1 MSTQIRGS
9 QIKQTTVT
17 ADRLVLTDIT
27 ELSNLASVGTI
38 STGVWQGTQLGASY
52 VPKLNSIT
60 APDGSVSLN
69 DNKITNLATPTSDGD
84 AATKQYVDTLS
95 AGLRSFKEPAR
106 VASSGDVS
114 ISTPG
119 ATISGITM
127 ASGDRVLLHKQT
139 DKTQNGIYVW
149 TAADAPLTRAAD
161 ANTSEELQ
169 PNHYLWVSEGANAD
183 QAFVMTANAPIV
195 LGTTEL
201 TYVVFS
207 GIASFNAGNG
217 LVKNGNTID
226 VVSANS
232 AIVANA
238 DNIALTLDGGT
249 LAITGAGLKIANSGV
264 GTGQI
269 SDNAVVA
276 AKIDSSV
283 AGDGLSGG
291 GGFAFK
297 VNTSGAVG
305 IDSDN
310 VVLKQ
315 GANVISALSVSH
327 FSVDAGTFGIKSGG
341 VGTGQ
346 IADNAV
352 NGAKLDASVAGDGLQ
367 GGGGFALKVASAN
380 GGIVVNADNI
390 ALTLDGS
397 TLAVGASGVKVA
409 SNGITATEIASN
421 AVTTGKLIDN
431 AVTAAKLDSSV
442 LASGGGLTG
451 AAGFG
456 ISVQNSFETPFGTVD
471 GSNTSFALNHAPK
484 SGTLLLFRN
493 GLLQDSSDYSIS
505 SNNITFTSAPSSGDS
520 VRAFYLY

>member
-38 STGVWQGTQLGASY
+38 GTGVWQGTQLEANY
-52 VPKLNSIT
+52 VPALHAIN
-60 APDGSVSLN
+60 APTGAVSLN
-69 DNKITNLATPTSDGD
+69 NQKITNLDTPTADTD

-106 VASSGDVS
+106 VAASSNIL

-119 ATISGITM
+119 SVISGVNM
-127 ASGDRVLLHKQT
+127 ANGDRVLLIKQT

-161 ANTSEELQ
+161 ANTASELQ

-183 QAFVMTANAPIV
+183 QAFVMTADAPIV

-201 TYVVFS
+201 TYVQFS
-207 GIASFNAGNG
+207 GLGQITAGNG
-217 LVKNGNTID
+217 LTKLGNTID
-226 VVSANS
+226 VGAGDG
-232 AIVANA
+232 IQA
-238 DNIALTLDGGT
+238 DADSITVKLDGAT
-249 LAITGAGLKIANSGV
+249 LAKSEAGLKIANS
-264 GTGQI
+264 
-269 SDNAVVA
+269 
-276 AKIDSSV
+276 
-283 AGDGLSGG
+283 
-291 GGFAFK
+291 
-297 VNTSGAVG
+297 
-305 IDSDN
+305 
-310 VVLKQ
+310 
-315 GANVISALSVSH
+315 
-327 FSVDAGTFGIKSGG
+327 G

-397 TLAVGASGVKVA
+397 TLAVGAGGVKVA

-421 AVTTGKLIDN
+421 AVTTAKLIDN

-456 ISVQNSFETPFGTVD
+456 ISVQNSFETPTGTVD
-471 GSNTSFALNHAPK
+471 GSNAAFSLAHTPK
-484 SGTLLLFRN
+484 SGSLLLFRN
-493 GLLQDSSDYSIS
+493 GLLQDASDYSLS
-505 SNNITFTSAPSSGDS
+505 SATVTFSAAPATGDS
-520 VRAFYLY
+520 IRAFYLY